1 MNAGQTLRKHPD
13 KRLGGVP
20 LMRTKGRAQ
29 DAGQAVAIGRRRVPE
44 NRFMDIFLVEDSSA
58 IRRLLARRL
67 EDMPGVRVVGEAEA
81 APQAIA
87 LIEWLQPD
95 TVLLDMTLLVG
106 TGLDVLRALRRKG
119 YQGRILMLTHQAMD
133 AYRDQCMKAGAD
145 GFYDK
150 GSGLETLFG
159 DLDELLQS
167 ERAGGRQTRASPLL
181 RDAAT
186 GLLGQVALL
195 ERLDQVLRM
204 VNAEAGKVA
213 VTVVVLK
220 GLEALL
226 RSQGVQATVPVL
238 VDIGRRLSGCAGPAD
253 LLARHANEQFALV
266 VSRAGSA
273 QEAEGMAERIR
284 ESLALPFDLGG
295 HAVKLDSHVGVAL
308 YPRDAVSA
316 RGLLVLAEA
325 RAHGA
330 RLPERGSAVVH

>member
-1 MNAGQTLRKHPD
+1 
-13 KRLGGVP
+13 
-20 LMRTKGRAQ
+20 
-29 DAGQAVAIGRRRVPE
+29 
-44 NRFMDIFLVEDSSA
+44 MDIFLVEDSSA

-67 EDMPGVRVVGEAEA
+67 EDMPGVRVVGEADS

-87 LIEWLQPD
+87 LIDWLQPD

-106 TGLDVLRALRRKG
+106 TGVDVLRALRRKG
-119 YQGRILMLTHQAMD
+119 FQGRILMLTHHAMD
-133 AYRDQCMKAGAD
+133 AYKDMCMQAGAD

-167 ERAGGRQTRASPLL
+167 ERATGRQSRPSPLL
-181 RDAAT
+181 RDSAT

-220 GLEALL
+220 GLESLL
-226 RSQGVQATVPVL
+226 RSQGVQAAAPVL
-238 VDIGRRLSGCAGPAD
+238 VEIGRRLSGCAGPAD

-273 QEAEGMAERIR
+273 QDAEAMGERIR
-284 ESLALPFDLGG
+284 EALSRPFDLGG
-295 HAVKLDSHVGVAL
+295 HEVRLDSHVGVAL
-308 YPRDAVSA
+308 YPRDAISA
-316 RGLLVLAEA
+316 RGLLILAEA
-325 RAHGA
+325 RAHGS

>member
-1 MNAGQTLRKHPD
+1 M
-13 KRLGGVP
+13 GGVP
-20 LMRTKGRAQ
+20 LMWAGGRAQ
-29 DAGQAVAIGRRRVPE
+29 DAGQAVTTSRRVDPE
-44 NRFMDIFLVEDSSA
+44 HPFMDIFLVEDSSA

-67 EDMPGVRVVGEAEA
+67 EDMPGARVVGEADS

-87 LIEWLQPD
+87 LIDWLQPD

-106 TGLDVLRALRRKG
+106 TGIDVLRALRGKG
-119 YQGRILMLTHQAMD
+119 YRGRILMLTHHAMD
-133 AYRDQCMKAGAD
+133 AYRDMCMQAGAD

-150 GSGLETLFG
+150 ASGLETLFG
-159 DLDELLQS
+159 DLDDLLQS
-167 ERAGGRQTRASPLL
+167 ELVGGRQQRPSPLL

-195 ERLDQVLRM
+195 ERLDQVLRL

-226 RSQGVQATVPVL
+226 RSQGVSAAAPVL
-238 VDIGRRLSGCAGPAD
+238 VEIGRRMSGCAGPAD

-266 VSRAGSA
+266 VSRAGSV
-273 QEAEGMAERIR
+273 QEAEALTDRIR
-284 ESLALPFDLGG
+284 ESLADPFDLGG
-295 HAVKLDSHVGVAL
+295 HEVRLDSHVGLAV
-308 YPRDAVSA
+308 YPRDAISA
-316 RGLLVLAEA
+316 RGLLILAEA
-325 RAHGA
+325 RAHGT